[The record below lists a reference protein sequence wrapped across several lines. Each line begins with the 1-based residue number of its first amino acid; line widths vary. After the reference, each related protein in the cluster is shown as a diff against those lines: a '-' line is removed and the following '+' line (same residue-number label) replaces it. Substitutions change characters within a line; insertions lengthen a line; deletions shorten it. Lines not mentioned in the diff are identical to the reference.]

1 MKKIALIFL
10 LLFLPACAATSL
22 PTAVFNPTSAPGAT
36 GPSASPAPALTRS
49 AIRVQDIQTNT
60 QANGSVSTTAQV
72 TADNLGLGQIE
83 VSYHD
88 TMLISE
94 SQTLRLRI
102 SPAQQLVSL
111 TPVAA
116 PGKTP
121 DLPQFV
127 YKFGGNIDIYPLMIA
142 EIRALKFDV
151 TPSGPV
157 KRTVDPK
164 SAIIWDWIVSPRETG
179 RQDLFIEISIPAV
192 INGVDFTQVL
202 QDLPLVIQ
210 VQTPT
215 PTPVPLT
222 NRIGESIA
230 NNASAIIVALIGL
243 IGTVIGLVYKARSD
257 QAKTDSTKSKK

>member
-1 MKKIALIFL
+1 MKKLALIFI
-10 LLFLPACAATSL
+10 LLFLPACSATSI
-22 PTAVFNPTSAPGAT
+22 PTAVVAVPTSAPGAT

-49 AIRVQDIQTNT
+49 AIRVQDIKTNT
-60 QANGSVSTTAQV
+60 QANGSASTTAQV

-111 TPVAA
+111 TPVAV

-121 DLPQFV
+121 ELPSFAW
-127 YKFGGNIDIYPLMIA
+127 KFGGNIDIYPLMIA

-151 TPSGPV
+151 TPQGPI

-164 SAIIWDWIVSPRETG
+164 SSIIWDWIVSPRETG
-179 RQDLFIEISIPAV
+179 RQDLFIEMSIPAV

-210 VQTPT
+210 VQSPT
-215 PTPVPLT
+215 PTPAPLA
-222 NRIGESIA
+222 NQIGTSMA
-230 NNASAIIVALIGL
+230 NNAGTIIVALIGL
-243 IGTVIGLVYKARSD
+243 IGTVIGLVYKA
-257 QAKTDSTKSKK
+257 KTDSAKSKK